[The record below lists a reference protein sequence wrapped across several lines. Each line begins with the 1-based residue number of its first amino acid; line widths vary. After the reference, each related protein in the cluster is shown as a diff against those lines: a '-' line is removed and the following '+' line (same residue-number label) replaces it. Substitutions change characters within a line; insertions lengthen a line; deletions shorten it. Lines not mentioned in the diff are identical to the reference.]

1 MVGCWD
7 WRVILIHLI
16 LNDMKAF
23 SLRSLLRI
31 GAVLL
36 AAIAAP
42 AEAQT
47 SGVNSVRWLSACWEM
62 NSGTRRVVE
71 RWMEPANG
79 EMRGSSRTI
88 VGTRDVEGERLRIY
102 AVGDSLVYDA
112 RPSGQART
120 EFRGRATAAGEVVF
134 ENRGHD
140 FPQRISYRRVGADS
154 LVARIEGDRDNR
166 RQPVTYS
173 YRRVD
178 CAGFAP
184 TPAEVTEEALQGKYA
199 ELVTL
204 LDASTL
210 GLNSWFAKHGRPD
223 FSYVYWATAG
233 YRPPVVTREQVDRVA
248 QQPPSQAA
256 PTMTERTHR
265 LTIDRTLVRGDTA
278 EALVTLTMSH
288 KFVDTQGRYG
298 AAGESRPRT
307 IEHQRLDRWIR
318 SGDTW
323 QLANA
328 ALLSDE
334 IRVDGK
340 LVVRNGRPVP

>member
-1 MVGCWD
+1 MA
-7 WRVILIHLI
+7 RPIL
-16 LNDMKAF
+16 DVMKAF
-23 SLRSLLRI
+23 SLRSIVRV

-36 AAIAAP
+36 PGVATP
-42 AEAQT
+42 AEAQ
-47 SGVNSVRWLSACWEM
+47 SGGVDAVRWMAACWEM
-62 NSGTRRVVE
+62 SSGTRRVVE
-71 RWMEPANG
+71 RWTEPTNG
-79 EMRGSSRTI
+79 ELRGSSRTI
-88 VGTRDVEGERLRIY
+88 VGTREVEGERLRIY
-102 AVGDSLVYDA
+102 AAGDSLVYDA

-120 EFRGRATAAGEVVF
+120 EFRGRATGAGEVLF

-140 FPQRISYRRVGADS
+140 FPQRISYRRVGSDS

-166 RQPVTYS
+166 RQPVTYA

-178 CAGFAP
+178 CAAFSP
-184 TPAEVTEEALQGKYA
+184 TPAEVAEDALQRRYA
-199 ELVTL
+199 ELVTM
-204 LDASTL
+204 LDASTM

-223 FSYVYWATAG
+223 FNYVYWATAG
-233 YRPPVVTREQVDRVA
+233 YRPPVVTREQVDRAA
-248 QQPPSQAA
+248 QQQANPA
-256 PTMTERTHR
+256 AASMTERAHR
-265 LTIDRTLVRGDTA
+265 ITIERTLLRGDTA

-298 AAGESRPRT
+298 SAGETRPRT

-318 SGDTW
+318 NGDGW
-323 QLANA
+323 QLASA